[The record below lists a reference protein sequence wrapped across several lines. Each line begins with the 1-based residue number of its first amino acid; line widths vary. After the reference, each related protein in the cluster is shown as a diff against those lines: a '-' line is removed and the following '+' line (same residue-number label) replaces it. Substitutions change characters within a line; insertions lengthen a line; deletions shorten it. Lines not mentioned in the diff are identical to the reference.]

1 MANLITSHPQFRLMK
16 KTIDSISTDDL
27 SKFQVCIGSGK
38 LVTKEHMEDGY
49 VEDLEIA
56 GTTLLIEKPQAQA
69 MSTDTITLGGSVR
82 YLPRTMAKKVS
93 VTQEAME
100 DGKYKE
106 AIQAAKRLTA
116 SAYRTEDA
124 DFASLIITST
134 SLVGG
139 YDQVVLAS
147 SSHKLPNGS
156 TTSNIATAYSSPS
169 LAALILAKAQLGLMP
184 GPNGLVQPLKATHI
198 VCPLIQEDV
207 WRTLLGSEKV
217 TGSNFNDI
225 NIVKTYG
232 LKILPIYHL
241 DGASSTQWGLKT
253 DAEEGFKLYYKRAIT
268 SNSWVDNDGQVMHY
282 GVSYRNAQG
291 WSNWRCWFQGQ
302 V

>member
-1 MANLITSHPQFRLMK
+1 MGLITSHPQFRLMK

-27 SKFQVCIGSGK
+27 SKFQVCIGAGK
-38 LVTKEHMEDGY
+38 LVTKEKMEDGY

-56 GTTLLIEKPQAQA
+56 GTTLLVQKPQGQA
-69 MSTDTITLGGSVR
+69 MAVDDITLGGSVR
-82 YLPRTMAKKVS
+82 YLPVTMAKKVS
-93 VTQEAME
+93 ITEEAME

-124 DFASLIITST
+124 DFASLINTST

-156 TTSNIATAYSSPS
+156 TASNIATTYSTPS
-169 LAALILAKAQLGLMP
+169 LAALIQATAQLGLMP
-184 GPNGLVQPLKATHI
+184 GPNGLVQPLQAKMI
-198 VCPLIQEDV
+198 VCPLIQRDV
-207 WRTLLGSEKV
+207 WKTLLGSEKV

-225 NIVKTYG
+225 NIVKDYG

-241 DGASSTQWGLKT
+241 DAVSTTQWGLKT

-268 SNSWVDNDGQVMHY
+268 SNSWTDNDCTVMHY

-291 WSNWRCWFQGQ
+291 WSNWRCWYQGQ

>member
-1 MANLITSHPQFRLMK
+1 MGLITSHPQFRLTK
-16 KTIDSISTDDL
+16 KTVDSISTDDL
-27 SKFQVCIGSGK
+27 SKFQVCIGAGK
-38 LVTKEHMEDGY
+38 LVTKEKMEDGY

-56 GTTLLIEKPQAQA
+56 GTTLLVEKPQGQPMA
-69 MSTDTITLGGSVR
+69 TDDITLGGSVR
-82 YLPRTMAKKVS
+82 YLPKTMAKKVS
-93 VTQEAME
+93 ITEEAME

-124 DFASLIITST
+124 DFASIIINSTST
-134 SLVGG
+134 VGG
-139 YDQVVLAS
+139 YDQLPLANS
-147 SSHKLPNGS
+147 AHKLPNGS
-156 TTSNIATAYSSPS
+156 TTSNLLATYSSPS
-169 LAALILAKAQLGLMP
+169 LAALILAKSQLGLMP
-184 GPNGLVQPLKATHI
+184 GPNGLVQPLQAKLI

-207 WRTLLGSEKV
+207 WKTLLGSEKV

-225 NIVKTYG
+225 NIVKSYG
-232 LKILPIYHL
+232 LKVLPIYHL
-241 DGASSTQWGLKT
+241 DGASTTQWGLKT
-253 DAEEGFKLYYKRAIT
+253 DADEGFKLYYKRKIT
-268 SNSWVDNDGQVMHY
+268 GTSWVDNDATVMHY